1 MKQIR
6 KPLALLLSAA
16 LALSCGSTLA
26 LAAGPDSPENC
37 LSIFAQQDKPAVT
50 VTSNILGLAD
60 TGNKTSLKKALQK
73 TSGPGDIDIYYYDA
87 DGQRVKYA
95 PDTVVQLDPVQYTGS
110 ALISLGDN
118 IDDSKIDSSQAVVR
132 LVDGNT
138 YHADEFVLS
147 AAAST
152 LNGTWQNGTYTYALN
167 TGDLE
172 WNTWGYT

>member
-60 TGNKTSLKKALQK
+60 TGNKTSLKKRPCKRPPA
-73 TSGPGDIDIYYYDA
+73 
-87 DGQRVKYA
+87 RVILIFTTTMQ
-95 PDTVVQLDPVQYTGS
+95 TV
-110 ALISLGDN
+110 
-118 IDDSKIDSSQAVVR
+118 
-132 LVDGNT
+132 
-138 YHADEFVLS
+138 
-147 AAAST
+147 
-152 LNGTWQNGTYTYALN
+152 NG
-167 TGDLE
+167 
-172 WNTWGYT
+172 